1 MSERVPAPAAGTIH
15 DLGYKRYVGMRQSEG
30 TRWRVIMRNQV
41 ATAWKTWWRFKAA
54 LGFAVITTFIAG
66 GVMFILKDRAV
77 RGMST
82 IGGFAATMAD
92 AALPKSIEWFIRA
105 AFLVS
110 LTIGSR
116 VVAGDMQ
123 SGAFTFYFARSVRA
137 RDYVIGK
144 LAGMCVIVATI
155 MIGGPLVLAVA
166 RLGLSESTDQLIEA
180 LPLIPKALAVGALG
194 TLAFAAVP
202 LGFSAIVPN
211 VRYAMA
217 LWAAYYLVFG
227 LMVSLLASEANGWI
241 GALDL
246 ATALESV
253 TFELFHLELFRGR
266 AAHVPPGIALASL
279 LLQSAAAISLVIY
292 QVRRAHGSGVG
303 GAA

>member
-1 MSERVPAPAAGTIH
+1 VSDRTTAPAVGTIH
-15 DLGYKRYVGMRQSEG
+15 DLGYKRYGGTRQAAG
-30 TRWRVIMRNQV
+30 TRWRVIMRNQI
-41 ATAWKTWWRFKAA
+41 ATGWKSWWRFKAS
-54 LGFAVITTFIAG
+54 LGFAVITMFIAG
-66 GVMFILKDRAV
+66 GIMFLLKDRTV
-77 RGMST
+77 RGMGM

-105 AFLVS
+105 AFLVT
-110 LTIGSR
+110 LTVGSR
-116 VVAGDMQ
+116 VVAGDLQ
-123 SGAFTFYFARSVRA
+123 TGAFTFYFARSVRA

-144 LAGMCVIVATI
+144 LAGMCVLIGII
-155 MIGGPLVLAVA
+155 MIGGPLVLAIA
-166 RLGLSESTDQLIEA
+166 RLGLSESTDQLIDA
-180 LPLIPKALAVGALG
+180 LPLIPKALAVGVLG

-202 LGFSAIVPN
+202 LGFSALVPN

-227 LMVSLLASEANGWI
+227 LMVSLLASASTGWL

-266 AAHVPPGIALASL
+266 AAHVPPDVALASL
-279 LLQSAAAISLVIY
+279 LLHAGAAIALVSY

-303 GAA
+303 GAS